1 MEKEKDLLK
10 EYKLEDMAKRFQQI
24 VEYTFITSPTISE
37 DGEDNTNN
45 QTQQEPQDDVTQPQ
59 GDNNT
64 DRQDVINNN
73 GDTSIQQGA
82 EEDVPIETEVPD
94 DETMEDMPQQ
104 QSNGGIETT
113 PMQDGDEVIDVD
125 DLTNSQKETEYKIDG
140 VDDRLIKIARVI
152 DKLIPAIEANNS
164 KIEDLKA
171 EFEKRNPTET
181 EKLNLRSQSSFPYSV
196 KPKDYWDNKSQDGN
210 YNVIYDNGVDPN
222 KEDKEYV
229 LKQKDIDNIAS
240 DDRSTYKTFDI
251 PKQLTDY
258 FDLF

>member
-45 QTQQEPQDDVTQPQ
+45 QTQQEPQDDVTQSQ
-59 GDNNT
+59 GNNNT

-82 EEDVPIETEVPD
+82 EEDVPVETEVPD

-229 LKQKDIDNIAS
+229 LKQKDIDNTAS

>member
-45 QTQQEPQDDVTQPQ
+45 QTQQEPQDDVTQSQ
-59 GDNNT
+59 GNNNT

-73 GDTSIQQGA
+73 GDTSIQQDA
-82 EEDVPIETEVPD
+82 EEDVPVETEVPD

-229 LKQKDIDNIAS
+229 LKQKDIDNTAS

>member
-45 QTQQEPQDDVTQPQ
+45 QTQQEPQDDVTQSQ
-59 GDNNT
+59 GNNNT

-82 EEDVPIETEVPD
+82 EEDVPVETEVPD

-140 VDDRLIKIARVI
+140 VDDRLIKIATVI

-229 LKQKDIDNIAS
+229 LKQKDIDNTAS

>member
-45 QTQQEPQDDVTQPQ
+45 QTQQEPQDDVTQSQ
-59 GDNNT
+59 GNNNT

-82 EEDVPIETEVPD
+82 EEDVPVETEVPD

-152 DKLIPAIEANNS
+152 DKLIPTIEANNS

-229 LKQKDIDNIAS
+229 LKQKDIDNTAS

>member
-1 MEKEKDLLK
+1 MEKEKDILK

-37 DGEDNTNN
+37 DGEDDANSQN
-45 QTQQEPQDDVTQPQ
+45 QQEPQNTIQQ
-59 GDNNT
+59 QNDNNV
-64 DRQDVINNN
+64 DNQDAVDNS
-73 GDTSIQQGA
+73 GDVSMQQG
-82 EEDVPIETEVPD
+82 EEDIPIETEVPENGN
-94 DETMEDMPQQ
+94 ETDTQQ
-104 QSNGGIETT
+104 QNDGGIETT

-229 LKQKDIDNIAS
+229 LKQKDIDNAAS

>member
-37 DGEDNTNN
+37 DGEDDINADN
-45 QTQQEPQDDVTQPQ
+45 QNQEQPQDTNQQ
-59 GDNNT
+59 
-64 DRQDVINNN
+64 QN
-73 GDTSIQQGA
+73 GDTGSQDVTANNDASIQQG
-82 EEDVPIETEVPD
+82 EEDIPIETEVPED
-94 DETMEDMPQQ
+94 GNETDTSQQ
-104 QSNGGIETT
+104 NNGGIETT

-125 DLTNSQKETEYKIDG
+125 DLTNSQQETEYKIDG
-140 VDDRLIKIARVI
+140 VDDRLIKIAKVI

-171 EFEKRNPTET
+171 EFEKRNPTEE
-181 EKLNLRSQSSFPYSV
+181 EKINLRSQSSFPYSV

-210 YNVIYDNGVDPN
+210 YNVMYNNNVDP
-222 KEDKEYV
+222 DKEEKEYI
-229 LKQKDIDNIAS
+229 LKRRDVDNMAS

>member
-1 MEKEKDLLK
+1 MEKEKDILK

-37 DGEDNTNN
+37 DGEDDTNSQN
-45 QTQQEPQDDVTQPQ
+45 QQEPQDVTQPQ
-59 GDNNT
+59 
-64 DRQDVINNN
+64 QDAINNN
-73 GDTSIQQGA
+73 GNTSMQQGA
-82 EEDVPIETEVPD
+82 EEDVPVETEVPD

-104 QSNGGIETT
+104 GNGGIETT

-229 LKQKDIDNIAS
+229 LKQKDIDNAAS

>member
-94 DETMEDMPQQ
+94 NETMEDMPQQ

-229 LKQKDIDNIAS
+229 LKQKDIDNTAS

>member
-45 QTQQEPQDDVTQPQ
+45 QTQQKPQDDVTQPQ

-82 EEDVPIETEVPD
+82 EEDVPVETEVPD

-229 LKQKDIDNIAS
+229 LKQKDIDNTAS

>member
-1 MEKEKDLLK
+1 MEKEKDILK

-37 DGEDNTNN
+37 DGEDDANN
-45 QTQQEPQDDVTQPQ
+45 QNQQEPQDVTQPQ
-59 GDNNT
+59 
-64 DRQDVINNN
+64 QDVINNN
-73 GDTSIQQGA
+73 GDTSMQQGVEKDA
-82 EEDVPIETEVPD
+82 PVETEVPD

-104 QSNGGIETT
+104 QGNGGIETT

-171 EFEKRNPTET
+171 EFEKRNPTEA

-229 LKQKDIDNIAS
+229 LKQKDIDNAAS

>member
-1 MEKEKDLLK
+1 MEKEKDILK

-37 DGEDNTNN
+37 DGEDDANSQN
-45 QTQQEPQDDVTQPQ
+45 QQEPQDVTQPQ
-59 GDNNT
+59 
-64 DRQDVINNN
+64 QDAINNN
-73 GDTSIQQGA
+73 GDTSMQQGA
-82 EEDVPIETEVPD
+82 EEDVPVETEVSD

-104 QSNGGIETT
+104 GNGGIETT

-171 EFEKRNPTET
+171 EFEKRNPTEA

-229 LKQKDIDNIAS
+229 LKQKDIDNAAS

>member
-1 MEKEKDLLK
+1 MEKEKDILK

-37 DGEDNTNN
+37 DGEDDTNSQN
-45 QTQQEPQDDVTQPQ
+45 QQEPQDVTQQ
-59 GDNNT
+59 QDNNNV
-64 DRQDVINNN
+64 DNQDAVDNS
-73 GDTSIQQGA
+73 GDVSIQQGS
-82 EEDVPIETEVPD
+82 EEDVPVETEIPD

-104 QSNGGIETT
+104 QDNGGIETT

-171 EFEKRNPTET
+171 EFEKRNPTEA

-196 KPKDYWDNKSQDGN
+196 KPKIIGTTNLRTEIIMSFTIT
-210 YNVIYDNGVDPN
+210 V
-222 KEDKEYV
+222 
-229 LKQKDIDNIAS
+229 
-240 DDRSTYKTFDI
+240 
-251 PKQLTDY
+251 
-258 FDLF
+258 

>member
-1 MEKEKDLLK
+1 MEKEKDILK

-37 DGEDNTNN
+37 DGEDDANSQN
-45 QTQQEPQDDVTQPQ
+45 QQEPQNATQQ
-59 GDNNT
+59 QNDNNV
-64 DRQDVINNN
+64 DNQDAVDNS
-73 GDTSIQQGA
+73 GDVSMQQGA
-82 EEDVPIETEVPD
+82 EEDVPVETEVSD

-104 QSNGGIETT
+104 QDNGGIETT

-196 KPKDYWDNKSQDGN
+196 KPKDYWNNKSQDGN

-229 LKQKDIDNIAS
+229 LKQKDIDNAAS

>member
-45 QTQQEPQDDVTQPQ
+45 QTQQEPQDDVTQSQ
-59 GDNNT
+59 GNNNT

-82 EEDVPIETEVPD
+82 EEDVPVETEVPD

-196 KPKDYWDNKSQDGN
+196 KPKDYWNNKSQDGN

-229 LKQKDIDNIAS
+229 LKQKDIDNTAS

>member
-45 QTQQEPQDDVTQPQ
+45 QTQQEPQDDVTQQQ

-64 DRQDVINNN
+64 DRQDVTNNN

-82 EEDVPIETEVPD
+82 EEDVPVETEVPD

>member
-45 QTQQEPQDDVTQPQ
+45 QTQQEPQDDVTQSQ
-59 GDNNT
+59 GNNNT

-82 EEDVPIETEVPD
+82 EEDVPVETEVPD

>member
-64 DRQDVINNN
+64 DRQDITNNN

-82 EEDVPIETEVPD
+82 EEDVPVETEVPD

-229 LKQKDIDNIAS
+229 LKQKDIDNTAS

>member
-45 QTQQEPQDDVTQPQ
+45 QTQQEPQDDVTQSQ
-59 GDNNT
+59 GNNNT

-82 EEDVPIETEVPD
+82 EKDVPVETEVPD

-229 LKQKDIDNIAS
+229 LKQKDIDNTAS

>member
-210 YNVIYDNGVDPN
+210 YNVIYDNGIDPN

-229 LKQKDIDNIAS
+229 LRQKDIDNTAS

>member
-82 EEDVPIETEVPD
+82 EEDVPFETEVPD

-113 PMQDGDEVIDVD
+113 PMQNGDEVIDVD

-140 VDDRLIKIARVI
+140 VDDRLIKIVRVI

>member
-37 DGEDNTNN
+37 DGEDDINANN
-45 QTQQEPQDDVTQPQ
+45 QNQEQPQDSNQQ
-59 GDNNT
+59 QNGDT
-64 DRQDVINNN
+64 GSQDMTAKN
-73 GDTSIQQGA
+73 DTSIQQG
-82 EEDVPIETEVPD
+82 EEDIPIETEVPED
-94 DETMEDMPQQ
+94 GNETDIPQQ
-104 QSNGGIETT
+104 NDGSIETT

-125 DLTNSQKETEYKIDG
+125 DLTNSQQETEYKIDG
-140 VDDRLIKIARVI
+140 VDDRLIKIAKVI

-171 EFEKRNPTET
+171 EFEKRNPTEE
-181 EKLNLRSQSSFPYSV
+181 EKINLRSQSSFPYSV

-222 KEDKEYV
+222 KEDNEYV
-229 LKQKDIDNIAS
+229 LKQKDIDNAAS

>member
-1 MEKEKDLLK
+1 MEKEKDILK

-37 DGEDNTNN
+37 DGEDDTNSQN
-45 QTQQEPQDDVTQPQ
+45 QQEPQDVTQQ
-59 GDNNT
+59 QDNNNV
-64 DRQDVINNN
+64 DNQDAVDNS
-73 GDTSIQQGA
+73 GDVSIQQGS
-82 EEDVPIETEVPD
+82 EEDVPVETEVPD

-104 QSNGGIETT
+104 QDNGGIETT

-196 KPKDYWDNKSQDGN
+196 KPKDYWNKKTQEN
-210 YNVIYDNGVDPN
+210 PHYNVMYNNEVSPS
-222 KEDKEYV
+222 EE
-229 LKQKDIDNIAS
+229 QKKFEITKNDISGLNMKSISDTLDIDQSLNK
-240 DDRSTYKTFDI
+240 YLGF
-251 PKQLTDY
+251 
-258 FDLF
+258 

>member
-1 MEKEKDLLK
+1 MEKEKDILK

-37 DGEDNTNN
+37 DGEDDANSQN
-45 QTQQEPQDDVTQPQ
+45 QQEPQDVTQPQ
-59 GDNNT
+59 
-64 DRQDVINNN
+64 QDAINNN
-73 GDTSIQQGA
+73 GNTSMQQGA
-82 EEDVPIETEVPD
+82 EEDVPVETEVPD

-104 QSNGGIETT
+104 GNGGIETT

-229 LKQKDIDNIAS
+229 LKQKDIDNAAS

>member
-37 DGEDNTNN
+37 DGEDDINANN
-45 QTQQEPQDDVTQPQ
+45 QNQEQPQDSNQQ
-59 GDNNT
+59 
-64 DRQDVINNN
+64 QN
-73 GDTSIQQGA
+73 GDTGSQDMTANNDTSMQQGA
-82 EEDVPIETEVPD
+82 EKDVPVETEVPD

-104 QSNGGIETT
+104 QGNGGIETT

-140 VDDRLIKIARVI
+140 VDDRLIKIATVI

-196 KPKDYWDNKSQDGN
+196 KPKDYWNNKSQDGN

-229 LKQKDIDNIAS
+229 LKQKDIDNAAS

>member
-45 QTQQEPQDDVTQPQ
+45 QTQQEPQDDVTQSQ
-59 GDNNT
+59 GNNNT

-82 EEDVPIETEVPD
+82 EEDVPVETEVPD

-229 LKQKDIDNIAS
+229 LKQKDIDNAAS

>member
-1 MEKEKDLLK
+1 MEKEKDILK

-37 DGEDNTNN
+37 DGEDDANSQN
-45 QTQQEPQDDVTQPQ
+45 QQEPQNTIQQ
-59 GDNNT
+59 QDNNNV
-64 DRQDVINNN
+64 DNQDAVDND
-73 GDTSIQQGA
+73 GDVSMQQGA
-82 EEDVPIETEVPD
+82 EEDVPVETEVPD
-94 DETMEDMPQQ
+94 DETMEDIPQQ
-104 QSNGGIETT
+104 DNSGIETT

-152 DKLIPAIEANNS
+152 DKLIPAIEANNN

-229 LKQKDIDNIAS
+229 LKQKDIDNTAS

>member
-64 DRQDVINNN
+64 DRQDIINNN

-82 EEDVPIETEVPD
+82 EEDVPVKTEVPD
-94 DETMEDMPQQ
+94 DETMEDVPQQ
-104 QSNGGIETT
+104 QDNGGIETT

-229 LKQKDIDNIAS
+229 LKQKDIDNTAS

>member
-1 MEKEKDLLK
+1 MEKEKDILK

-37 DGEDNTNN
+37 DGEDDTNSQN
-45 QTQQEPQDDVTQPQ
+45 QQEPQDVTQPQ
-59 GDNNT
+59 
-64 DRQDVINNN
+64 QDAINNN
-73 GDTSIQQGA
+73 GNTSMQQGA
-82 EEDVPIETEVPD
+82 EEDVPVETEVPD

-104 QSNGGIETT
+104 GNGGIETT

-196 KPKDYWDNKSQDGN
+196 KPKDYWNNKSQDGN

-229 LKQKDIDNIAS
+229 LKQKDIDNAAS

>member
-45 QTQQEPQDDVTQPQ
+45 QTQQEPQDDVTQSQ
-59 GDNNT
+59 GNNNT

-82 EEDVPIETEVPD
+82 EEDVPVETEVLD

-229 LKQKDIDNIAS
+229 LKQKDIDNTAS

>member
-73 GDTSIQQGA
+73 GNTSIQQGA
-82 EEDVPIETEVPD
+82 EEDVPVETEVPD

>member
-82 EEDVPIETEVPD
+82 EEDVPFETEVPD

-210 YNVIYDNGVDPN
+210 YNVIYDNGIDPN

-229 LKQKDIDNIAS
+229 LRQKDIDNTAS

>member
-94 DETMEDMPQQ
+94 DETMEDTPQQ

-229 LKQKDIDNIAS
+229 LKQKDIDNTAS

>member
-73 GDTSIQQGA
+73 GDTSIQQGE
-82 EEDVPIETEVPD
+82 EEDVPVETEVPD

-229 LKQKDIDNIAS
+229 LRQKDIDNTAS

>member
-1 MEKEKDLLK
+1 MEKEKDILK

-37 DGEDNTNN
+37 DGEDDTNSQN
-45 QTQQEPQDDVTQPQ
+45 QQEPQDVTQQ
-59 GDNNT
+59 QDNNNV
-64 DRQDVINNN
+64 DNQDAVDNS
-73 GDTSIQQGA
+73 GDVSIQQGS
-82 EEDVPIETEVPD
+82 EEDVPVETEVSD

-104 QSNGGIETT
+104 QDNGGIETT

-171 EFEKRNPTET
+171 EFEKRNPTES

-196 KPKDYWDNKSQDGN
+196 KPKDYWNNKSQDGN

-229 LKQKDIDNIAS
+229 LKQKDIDNAAS